1 MAASIFCLKPSDWLI
16 RTSPLFMY
24 ISMNE
29 IQTYDLHKHES
40 VVELRPGSADNADNS
55 RGSKH
60 DQSFD
65 SEGEGDTTLTE
76 AELRPESTTPKKSAN
91 SR

>member
-1 MAASIFCLKPSDWLI
+1 MKFKL
-16 RTSPLFMY
+16 
-24 ISMNE
+24 
-29 IQTYDLHKHES
+29 KHES
-40 VVELRPGSADNADNS
+40 VVELRPGSAENADNS

-76 AELRPESTTPKKSAN
+76 AELRPESTTPKKSAT

>member
-1 MAASIFCLKPSDWLI
+1 MCYFD
-16 RTSPLFMY
+16 
-24 ISMNE
+24 
-29 IQTYDLHKHES
+29 
-40 VVELRPGSADNADNS
+40 VELRPGSADNADNS